1 MSINDG
7 LINELKNEAATTRK
21 MLERVPMESF
31 DWKPH
36 EKSMTMHGL
45 ATHVADMFSW
55 FSPTLETDELDF
67 AKGYEQP
74 KPTNTEELVA
84 LLDENVAAAN
94 ESLRKTDEADF
105 MKQWTLR
112 NGEEIFLQMPKIG
125 VVRAMILNHI
135 IHHRGQLS
143 VYLRMNDIPVPGM
156 YGPSAD
162 EHQM

>member
-1 MSINDG
+1 MAITDG
-7 LINELKNEAATTRK
+7 LLNELKNEAATTRK
-21 MLERVPMESF
+21 MLERVPTESF

-36 EKSMTMHGL
+36 EKSMTMGRL
-45 ATHVADMFSW
+45 AAHVANMFNW
-55 FSPTLETDELDF
+55 FPTTLETDELDF
-67 AKGYEQP
+67 ANGFEEP
-74 KPTNTEELVA
+74 KPTNTQELVE
-84 LLDENVAAAN
+84 LLDKNVAAAN
-94 ESLRKTDEADF
+94 ESLRKIDEADF
-105 MKQWTLR
+105 MKTWTLR

-135 IHHRGQLS
+135 VHHRGQLS

>member
-7 LINELKNEAATTRK
+7 LINELKSEAATTRK
-21 MLERVPMESF
+21 MLERVPTESF

-36 EKSMTMHGL
+36 EKSMTMGNF
-45 ATHVADMFSW
+45 AAHVANMFNW
-55 FSPTLETDELDF
+55 FPTTLETDELDF
-67 AKGYEQP
+67 AQGFEEP
-74 KPTNTEELVA
+74 KPANMEELIK
-84 LLDENVAAAN
+84 LLDKNVAAAN
-94 ESLRKTDEADF
+94 ESLQKIDEADF
-105 MKQWTLR
+105 MKTWTLR

-135 IHHRGQLS
+135 VHHRGQLS

-162 EHQM
+162 DVQM